1 MFDPRIR
8 RFAPTPLQPIA
19 ALGTGVHIYEKLYL
33 VPPDRRNSM
42 SLTATF
48 EPAPALRLVAWSGT
62 FRVSRWLSTMDAMTL
77 DRWVPFR
84 NERAAIRCRLFAFP
98 HAGGNAAFYRPLRR
112 FMPPEVD
119 LCPVELP
126 GRAARLDEPP
136 FVSMSALM
144 EELRHALQPLMAVPF
159 GFFGHSVGSWMAYE
173 AARQLRS
180 LDGRTAIHLFVSGRR
195 SPDLAPAP
203 SLPPRPRSDHELLAI
218 LDRFGGTPAAIME
231 HPELLAALLPALRA
245 DLALADGYSVDPEY
259 HIDCPITALGGA
271 DDPSESGGIQ
281 SWKEFTRGKFRT
293 RLFPGGHF
301 YISTAAEALTGEFV
315 QDLHATLGMS
325 TPGARPQ
332 L

>member
-1 MFDPRIR
+1 
-8 RFAPTPLQPIA
+8 
-19 ALGTGVHIYEKLYL
+19 
-33 VPPDRRNSM
+33 
-42 SLTATF
+42 
-48 EPAPALRLVAWSGT
+48 
-62 FRVSRWLSTMDAMTL
+62 MDAMTL

-84 NERAAIRCRLFAFP
+84 NEGAAIRCRLFAFP

-112 FMPPEVD
+112 FMPPEID

-136 FVSMSALM
+136 FMSMSALM

-180 LDGRTAIHLFVSGRR
+180 LDSRTAMHLFVSGRR
-195 SPDLAPAP
+195 SPNLVSAAP
-203 SLPPRPRSDHELLAI
+203 LPPRPRSDHELLAI

-231 HPELLAALLPALRA
+231 HPELVAALLPALRA
-245 DLALADGYSVDPEY
+245 DLALADGYSVDPGH

-271 DDPSESGGIQ
+271 DDPSHSGGIQ
-281 SWKEFTRGKFRT
+281 SWKELTRGKFRT
-293 RLFPGGHF
+293 RIFPGGHF
-301 YISTAAEALTGEFV
+301 YISTAAEALAREFV
-315 QDLHATLGMS
+315 QDLRATLGMS
-325 TPGARPQ
+325 APGARSQ

>member
-1 MFDPRIR
+1 M
-8 RFAPTPLQPIA
+8 
-19 ALGTGVHIYEKLYL
+19 
-33 VPPDRRNSM
+33 
-42 SLTATF
+42 
-48 EPAPALRLVAWSGT
+48 

-112 FMPPEVD
+112 FMPPEID

-136 FVSMSALM
+136 FMSMSALM

-259 HIDCPITALGGA
+259 YIDCPITALGGA